1 MLFCFY
7 VFLSVLK
14 KVYQP
19 PKILHLLCP
28 AEYRIPTAGREVYIT
43 FDDGPCPETTPTI
56 LDILRQ
62 HNVKATFFC
71 VGDNIVRHPDL
82 FAQIKAEGHQVGN
95 HTMHHSK
102 GFYTNTNDYINEIDE
117 CAALV
122 GNNLFRPPHGLIT
135 PRQNAMLRTKNYKII
150 QWDVITYDWD
160 NNHSPE
166 DILKIVNR
174 YTRPGSIIVMHDSI
188 KATPR
193 TLKILEE
200 VIIELKSQNYKLKTL
215 A

>member
-1 MLFCFY
+1 
-7 VFLSVLK
+7 
-14 KVYQP
+14 
-19 PKILHLLCP
+19 
-28 AEYRIPTAGREVYIT
+28 
-43 FDDGPCPETTPTI
+43 
-56 LDILRQ
+56 
-62 HNVKATFFC
+62 
-71 VGDNIVRHPDL
+71 
-82 FAQIKAEGHQVGN
+82 
-95 HTMHHSK
+95 MHHSK

-188 KATPR
+188 KAAPR

>member
-1 MLFCFY
+1 M
-7 VFLSVLK
+7 
-14 KVYQP
+14 YQP

-28 AEYRIPTAGREVYIT
+28 AEYRIPTAGREVYLT

-71 VGDNIVRHPDL
+71 VGDNIVKHPEL

-102 GFYTNTNDYINEIDE
+102 GFYTNTNDYLNEIDE

-135 PRQNAMLRTKNYKII
+135 PRQNSMLRNKGYKII
-150 QWDVITYDWD
+150 QWNVITYDWD
-160 NNHSPE
+160 NKHTPE
-166 DILKIVNR
+166 NILNVVKH

-188 KATPR
+188 KAAPR

-200 VIIELKSQNYKLKTL
+200 IIIWLKNESYELKTHD
-215 A
+215 

>member
-1 MLFCFY
+1 M
-7 VFLSVLK
+7 
-14 KVYQP
+14 YQP

-28 AEYRIPTAGREVYIT
+28 AEYRIPTAGREVYLT

-71 VGDNIVRHPDL
+71 VGDNIVKHPEL

-102 GFYTNTNDYINEIDE
+102 GFYTNTNDYLNEIDE
-117 CAALV
+117 CATLV

-135 PRQNAMLRTKNYKII
+135 PRQNAMLKNKGYKII

-160 NNHSPE
+160 SDHTPE
-166 DILKIVNR
+166 KILNTIKQ
-174 YTRPGSIIVMHDSI
+174 YTRNGSIIVMHDSE
-188 KATPR
+188 KAAPR
-193 TLKILEE
+193 VLEVLEDIIIWLKQEG
-200 VIIELKSQNYKLKTL
+200 YKLTTL
-215 A
+215 T